1 MDPSAD
7 LPEDHPVARWHRVLA
22 GRDPAA
28 LPPLFTDDAV
38 FLSPVVHTP
47 QRGRPLVVAYLSAAF
62 KVFGNPAFRYLREV
76 VGERDAVLEFETEI
90 DGVLVNGV
98 DMLRWDEA
106 GRIVEFR
113 VMVRPLKAIQTVHAR
128 MAEMVG
134 MRGFEPSTPAAR
146 R

>member
-1 MDPSAD
+1 MDPSTD
-7 LPEDHPVARWHRVLA
+7 LPEHHPVARWHRVLA

-28 LPPLFTDDAV
+28 LPPLFTEDAV

-47 QRGRPLVVAYLSAAF
+47 QRGRALVVAYLGAAF
-62 KVFGNPAFRYLREV
+62 SVFGTPAFRYLREI

-106 GRIVEFR
+106 GRIVEFK
-113 VMVRPLKAIQTVHAR
+113 VMVRPLKAMQAVHAR
-128 MAEMVG
+128 MAEMLQ
-134 MRGFEPSTPAAR
+134 RNAAGK
-146 R
+146 